1 MRCTGL
7 GGAWQRNVSGRTVL
21 TSLVLTL
28 AQEIEEDEEDL
39 QDTTWQQVQTGTRD
53 MQGIPWSSTP
63 YSREDYRVRM

>member
-1 MRCTGL
+1 MEG
-7 GGAWQRNVSGRTVL
+7 
-21 TSLVLTL
+21 TSLTTIVHKHP
-28 AQEIEEDEEDL
+28 QEIEEDEEDL